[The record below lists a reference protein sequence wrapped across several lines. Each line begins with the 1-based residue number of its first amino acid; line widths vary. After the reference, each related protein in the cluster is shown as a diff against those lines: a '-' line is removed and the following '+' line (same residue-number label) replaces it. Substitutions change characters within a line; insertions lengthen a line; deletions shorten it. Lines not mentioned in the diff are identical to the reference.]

1 MPTKKQVPFEDA
13 MARLETIVTRLEKGE
28 LPLEDALTLFEE
40 GAGLLKQCTK
50 ALDQAEQKVAK
61 LMPDG
66 NGLPVE
72 EPMEAMEE

>member
-66 NGLPVE
+66 NGLPVV